1 MSKNIGKTREK
12 SEKGNSNGL
21 EESVELKKELNLIT
35 KHLFSARWNQS
46 FI

>member
-1 MSKNIGKTREK
+1 MSKNIGKREK

-21 EESVELKKELNLIT
+21 EESVECVKKELNLIT

-46 FI
+46 I